1 MIEVTNLKI
10 EVFDKVLVSDISFE
24 LLENQSLGIIG
35 SSGSGK
41 SLTSL
46 TLMGLLDRE
55 IYKISGSV
63 KLFGEEIL
71 NKSEKEIAKNR
82 LSKIAMVYQN
92 PSNTF
97 SPVEKLKK
105 QIDRIYKI
113 KKLKKDRE
121 KLKRLLEE
129 VSLDESYLEKFPH
142 ELSGGE
148 LQRMVIVASL
158 LLNPKVLICDE
169 PTTSLDI
176 ETGNKI
182 IELLNEIRKKEKISL
197 IFVTHDLSI
206 IGDITEKLLIMNRGK
221 IVERGET
228 KEILEN
234 PKDEYTKKLLSFS
247 RLGD

>member
-10 EVFDKVLVSDISFE
+10 EVSDKVLVSDISFE
-24 LLENQSLGIIG
+24 VLENQSLGIIG

-92 PSNTF
+92 PFNTF

-176 ETGNKI
+176 ETENKI